1 MASENMEKV
10 LDISENVARKKLDD
24 IPEDIPEEKVK

>member
-10 LDISENVARKKLDD
+10 LDISENVARKKLAD
-24 IPEDIPEEKVK
+24 IPENIPEEKVK